1 MIHFYTVE
9 EFYPAKGG
17 KKKSLDMAIEITK
30 AKVRAKL
37 KEFCDEFHYQS
48 LELQE
53 VRKVKPYA
61 PYAYIIGVDAAITSA
76 QKSVEY

>member
-1 MIHFYTVE
+1 
-9 EFYPAKGG
+9 PAKGG

-30 AKVRAKL
+30 AKVTAKL

-61 PYAYIIGVDAAITSA
+61 PYAYIIGVDAAIASA
-76 QKSVEY
+76 QKSVDF